1 MTQPTIIVASLMR
14 LEGATGVQTH
24 MREFLAYLRDQRLLC
39 EVATPFHA
47 LTLPLL
53 LALIAVRHG
62 LERVW
67 KPGAVALYRSGY
79 AVLLWLRLW
88 VLTRRH
94 ADCVVYAQCPVSASV
109 ALRVC
114 RHAGQRVVLVVHFNV
129 SQADEWI
136 GKGMLASGSW
146 LDGRIRAL
154 ERSVLQRVHGTVFV
168 SAFMQRELSQVWP
181 GIASA
186 RSVIIPNFVQSLQVA
201 EPLPG
206 MAGRDL
212 VNIGT
217 LEPRKNQGFLLEV
230 LAEAKRRG
238 RHLTLT
244 LVGDGPDR
252 GRLTHQA
259 QTLGLQELVHFAG
272 FSPQGRG
279 HIPGHRVYAHAAVME
294 TQGIVLLE
302 AMSAGVPVIAAHV
315 GGIPEVFDEGAQ
327 GRFWPLDDVVRA
339 CDVLLDMLD
348 DESKR
353 QAMGQAAWQRFAE
366 RFSVGVAAERLYA
379 YLCDTPSTG
388 R

>member
-24 MREFLAYLRDQRLLC
+24 MREFLAYLRGQGLPC
-39 EVATPFHA
+39 ELATPFHA

-53 LALIAVRHG
+53 LGLIAARRG
-62 LERVW
+62 LERLW

-79 AVLLWLRLW
+79 AALLWLRLW
-88 VLTRRH
+88 MLMRRH
-94 ADCVVYAQCPVSASV
+94 ANCVVYAQCPVSASV

-114 RHAGQRVVLVVHFNV
+114 RHASQRVVLVVHFNV

-136 GKGMLASGSW
+136 GKGMLARGSW
-146 LDGRIRAL
+146 LDRRIRAL
-154 ERSVLQRVHGTVFV
+154 ERSVLQRVHGMVFV
-168 SAFMQRELSQVWP
+168 SAFMQRELSQIWP

-186 RSVIIPNFVQSLQVA
+186 RSAIIPNFVRSLQGA
-201 EPLPG
+201 APLPG

-230 LAEAKRRG
+230 LAEARRRG
-238 RHLTLT
+238 RDLTLT

-252 GRLTHQA
+252 ERLTHLA
-259 QTLGLQELVHFAG
+259 QMLGLQDLVHFAG
-272 FSPQGRG
+272 FSPQGRD
-279 HIPGHRVYAHAAVME
+279 HIPGHRVYVHAAVME

-315 GGIPEVFDEGAQ
+315 GGIPEVFDEGQQ
-327 GRFWPLDDVVRA
+327 GCFWPLGDVVRA
-339 CDVLLDMLD
+339 CDILLRVID
-348 DESKR
+348 DEPDR

-366 RFSVGVAAERLYA
+366 RFNVGVAAGRLYA
-379 YLCDTPSTG
+379 YLCSTPPAG